1 MNAFEQQ
8 RRRSLL
14 DQEARRR
21 WNDLIPE
28 PADGSKVAVAF
39 VRAFNSISGGKG
51 YGRNAAQGV
60 EDAEIRTLRSMPW
73 VDLVVVRSTE
83 AFSSKVCAKPGCGAS
98 YVLSPPSQF
107 VESGTLTSSLDIFR
121 LIHPCR
127 LGDPTYSDILR
138 LIVCLRCL
146 RVGHRDDNGALNVG
160 RIAMARG
167 QGVKGN
173 LLSPANA
180 KLLNSLYRGTNA
192 QIRKLKH
199 RLKVYLG
206 GLTEVDRKAR
216 IENLKRGESLL
227 ELLQIA
233 AGNDDIDEEDDA
245 DAEDEDD
252 DEDEV

>member
-1 MNAFEQQ
+1 
-8 RRRSLL
+8 
-14 DQEARRR
+14 
-21 WNDLIPE
+21 
-28 PADGSKVAVAF
+28 
-39 VRAFNSISGGKG
+39 
-51 YGRNAAQGV
+51 
-60 EDAEIRTLRSMPW
+60 
-73 VDLVVVRSTE
+73 
-83 AFSSKVCAKPGCGAS
+83 
-98 YVLSPPSQF
+98 
-107 VESGTLTSSLDIFR
+107 
-121 LIHPCR
+121 
-127 LGDPTYSDILR
+127 
-138 LIVCLRCL
+138 
-146 RVGHRDDNGALNVG
+146 
-160 RIAMARG
+160 MARG

-192 QIRKLKH
+192 QIRKLKN